1 MNILLI
7 GERYSANLGDGV
19 IYDTVA
25 EMCKEIYGE
34 NLNISCLDISGNTNF
49 KTSSLVEIKKEKIK
63 FLLSK
68 IRKVASRLKRESGV
82 KKRLSELDLKN
93 IDGAIFVG
101 GQLFA
106 EYFSKQIY
114 MITKTLFKYH
124 IPVIFNCCGVGK
136 NDKKRNIEYLK
147 EALSLDNVKAISL
160 RDNYD
165 TFIEKYKINKKVE
178 VVMDPVIEIAN
189 YFSINSSPEKIVG
202 LGVMHPKLYAK
213 NNINYPEEY
222 YYKLFQVIIE
232 RLEQE
237 QIKWEFFCNGNVNDY
252 EFAKKICH
260 NLKIEDDK
268 IAKRPVTPK
277 ELIENIGKYNFI
289 LSFRLHSHI
298 IATSFEI
305 PTIGFCWDK
314 KLNHFGKS
322 IKRSDYFIEIDDNIL
337 ENVNKKIDGL
347 LKDKYEKGITCKY
360 SSDFLK
366 EYAFEVK
373 K

>member
-7 GERYSANLGDGV
+7 GERYSSNLGDGV
-19 IYDTVA
+19 IYDTVS
-25 EMCKEIYGE
+25 EICKEIYGE

-49 KTSSLVEIKKEKIK
+49 KTFNLAEVNKEKIK

-68 IRKVASRLKRESGV
+68 IRRVASKLKRESGI
-82 KKRLSELDLKN
+82 KKRLNELDLKN

-114 MITKTLFKYH
+114 IITKTLSKH
-124 IPVIFNCCGVGK
+124 DIPVIFNCCGVGK
-136 NDKKRNIEYLK
+136 NDKKKNVEYIK
-147 EALSLDNVKAISL
+147 EALALDNVKAISL

-165 TFIEKYKINKKVE
+165 TFIEKYKVDKDVE
-178 VVMDPVIEIAN
+178 VVMDPVIEVSK
-189 YFSINSSPEKIVG
+189 YFPINSKKEKIVG

-213 NNINYPEEY
+213 NNIIYPEEY
-222 YYKLFQVIIE
+222 YYKLFKFIIE

-237 QIKWEFFCNGNVNDY
+237 KIEWEFFCNGSINDY
-252 EFAKKICH
+252 EFAKKICD
-260 NLKIEDDK
+260 NLKIGNDK

-277 ELIENIGKYNFI
+277 ELIENIGKYSLI

-298 IATSFEI
+298 IATSFNI

-322 IKRSDYFIEIDDNIL
+322 IGRSDYFIEINDNIL
-337 ENVNKKIDGL
+337 DSLNKDIDKL
-347 LKDKYEKGITCKY
+347 LKNKYEKDIVYKY

-366 EYAFEVK
+366 ENAFEVK